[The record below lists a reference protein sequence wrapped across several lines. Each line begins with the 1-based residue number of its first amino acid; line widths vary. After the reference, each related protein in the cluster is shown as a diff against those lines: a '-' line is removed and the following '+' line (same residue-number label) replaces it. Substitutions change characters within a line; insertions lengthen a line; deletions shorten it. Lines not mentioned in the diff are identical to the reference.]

1 MKKHKSIVSLLLVT
15 AIILGNI
22 TGTVPVHAEKN
33 IGTEFFDNCFKT
45 AEITE
50 TQNNNATP
58 SAITTPSTVVATT
71 PPAVVTPKPTKKPTP
86 KPKPHKT
93 KAKKQVLKV
102 RASQSGKAHAR
113 LKWNSIKGAD
123 KYKIKISGGIKKT
136 IKLSS
141 RKRRYSFKIKAGKVY
156 HVKVTALKGK
166 KVLAHSK
173 RVTVCQPVRVSKM
186 RYTRLSDKKVLI
198 TWKRGKHTKQ
208 FIIYRKTGSGKY
220 NVIGSSKKSRYVDK
234 KISSGKNYKYIVK
247 SINVVSKAKYSSN
260 NRGTAFTTQ
269 KIVATS
275 HQKYTYKEMASD
287 ISLLKRTYSKYVNVK
302 NLGKSCDNR
311 KIYDV
316 VIGNQK
322 SGRSLIVIGAI
333 HAREYMTTQ
342 LCMAQIELYLQNYN
356 DKIGVTST
364 NEVLNRIAV
373 HYIPMANPDGVSIS
387 QSGLSAIQN
396 ASLKN
401 ALKKMPGADKTKY
414 WKANARGVDLNKNFN
429 YNYIAKYGGKRGS
442 EGYTGE
448 SVNSEPETKAIVA
461 FLDKMKSSGTL
472 KGLINY
478 HATGSIL
485 FGDAKGSVKP
495 VVTKM
500 YELAKKITGYA
511 DSSGYEES
519 VNEHSKKKNIGNL
532 REYAMYKKNI
542 PCITL
547 EIGKNA
553 CPLSAGE
560 FYSIWKKNKVL
571 VLKEAKLFTK

>member
-1 MKKHKSIVSLLLVT
+1 M
-15 AIILGNI
+15 
-22 TGTVPVHAEKN
+22 
-33 IGTEFFDNCFKT
+33 
-45 AEITE
+45 
-50 TQNNNATP
+50 
-58 SAITTPSTVVATT
+58 
-71 PPAVVTPKPTKKPTP
+71 
-86 KPKPHKT
+86 
-93 KAKKQVLKV
+93 
-102 RASQSGKAHAR
+102 
-113 LKWNSIKGAD
+113 
-123 KYKIKISGGIKKT
+123 
-136 IKLSS
+136 
-141 RKRRYSFKIKAGKVY
+141 
-156 HVKVTALKGK
+156 
-166 KVLAHSK
+166 LAHSK

-260 NRGTAFTTQ
+260 NRGTAFTTK

-461 FLDKMKSSGTL
+461 FLDRMKSSGTL